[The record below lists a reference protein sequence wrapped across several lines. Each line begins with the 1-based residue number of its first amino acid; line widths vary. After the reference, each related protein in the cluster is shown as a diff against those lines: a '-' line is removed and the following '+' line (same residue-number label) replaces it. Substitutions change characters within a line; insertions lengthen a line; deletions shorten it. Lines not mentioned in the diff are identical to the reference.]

1 MGLCEHGMQ
10 CMVRQS
16 MELHGM
22 GVSGK
27 SDAEG
32 GGSRIGVQAASSRQ
46 CSVCVGSCGLKGG
59 RRSLWALAA
68 GCVAE
73 GREWMGSTK
82 DENVGG
88 RS

>member
-46 CSVCVGSCGLKGG
+46 CSVCGLV
-59 RRSLWALAA
+59 WAQ
-68 GCVAE
+68 
-73 GREWMGSTK
+73 GREAFALGI
-82 DENVGG
+82 GG
-88 RS
+88 GLCGRGPGVDGLNQG